1 MRRPALRP
9 TALLVLALT
18 LLPAAFFLVAP
29 TRAGAQC
36 IDEAIRDEL
45 NARRRYRGV
54 QERAFQKALRHELS
68 FMGGIYSAD
77 LVSSSY
83 LLQGAYTFHVSE
95 ELGLEASF
103 AYTRQ
108 DARLVRIIENE
119 RGATFLRTDV
129 PAFVY
134 AGHVLWTLAYGK
146 MRWFGSAISR
156 FEFYLAIGGG
166 VTDNQSAR
174 GLTFS
179 GGLGFKFF
187 LAKWL
192 DLRIDVRDHVLEQ
205 RVLGESVIVNNILAT
220 VGLSMFIPFG
230 F

>member
-1 MRRPALRP
+1 MRRPAPRP
-9 TALLVLALT
+9 TVLFVLALA
-18 LLPAAFFLVAP
+18 LLPAALA
-29 TRAGAQC
+29 TSEAGAQC

-68 FMGGIYSAD
+68 FMGGIYGAD

-83 LLQGAYTFHVSE
+83 VLQGSYTFHVSE

-103 AYTRQ
+103 GYTRQ
-108 DARLVRIIENE
+108 DSRLVRIIENE

-129 PAFVY
+129 PAFIY
-134 AGHVLWTLAYGK
+134 TGHVIWTLAYGK

-156 FEFYLAIGGG
+156 FEFYLALGGG

-220 VGLSMFIPFG
+220 IGLSMFIPFG